1 MREKERPKN
10 KNNCRMTQVLSYDDD
25 DDDDDGQSVNC
36 KESITIIS

>member
-1 MREKERPKN
+1 
-10 KNNCRMTQVLSYDDD
+10 MTQVLSYDDD